1 MTSALQ
7 ILVFSSVKWA
17 SNTHQ
22 IMLSRGGFC
31 PIHHPIIV
39 NSWYWEVLRGRQGRR
54 NTVPV
59 LRGWR
64 GRGAARFPGRGQ
76 GDLKQPLQTSL
87 LRVAAAEGETPRL
100 GCQHD
105 WGEPAPPRHPGPG
118 AQEVQCDFD
127 ISRGLGAQAA
137 GVDTQGAAGV
147 SCSGPHA
154 PNPRAVQR
162 PVQVGSQLRCRL

>member
-76 GDLKQPLQTSL
+76 GDLKQPPQTSL

-100 GCQHD
+100 GCQRA
-105 WGEPAPPRHPGPG
+105 WGGARSTSSSWTRSQGHTRSSVTSTSPG
-118 AQEVQCDFD
+118 ASELRQLGWTLRELQGCPALVHMLPIPGQCRGR
-127 ISRGLGAQAA
+127 SR
-137 GVDTQGAAGV
+137 
-147 SCSGPHA
+147 
-154 PNPRAVQR
+154 
-162 PVQVGSQLRCRL
+162 